1 MSVKF
6 LAQGNNGSLTSFC
19 RLQFRCTHHFPTLC
33 IDSQY
38 IWFTSSG
45 HELAYEQS
53 DVPVDGWALECR
65 VYAEDPYKNFGMPSI
80 GRLYK
85 YIEPN
90 HIPKVRCDSGIQEG
104 SQISIYYDPMI
115 CKVRQGIVV
124 VLWCLED
131 SLKAKYGLTN
141 QSLLKGIVFEASCH
155 EIKYT
160 VKPALTKPL
169 PNRQNLVLPV
179 IWYKRQMI
187 KSWQGK
193 LFCFNM
199 LFVYSDFNVLTLTVC
214 PYDSCDSCD
223 FFLDIYW

>member
-1 MSVKF
+1 MC
-6 LAQGNNGSLTSFC
+6 LPLPN
-19 RLQFRCTHHFPTLC
+19 LC

-115 CKVRQGIVV
+115 CKVRQRIVV

-141 QSLLKGIVFEASCH
+141 QSLLKGIVFEAICH

-179 IWYKRQMI
+179 ILVQEADDKILTGQTV
-187 KSWQGK
+187 
-193 LFCFNM
+193 LFKHAFR
-199 LFVYSDFNVLTLTVC
+199 LFRF
-214 PYDSCDSCD
+214 
-223 FFLDIYW
+223 